1 MACKII
7 WSPASRDDLREI
19 VRFIARDNPRRA
31 ESCGYE
37 LMRQADMLQ
46 DYPEIGRRVPEH
58 RDLQIREII
67 FTPYRIVYR
76 FNEERKLVEIARIWH
91 AARGTPSL

>member
-31 ESCGYE
+31 ESFGYE
-37 LMRQADMLQ
+37 LMRQTDMLE
-46 DYPEIGRRVPEH
+46 DHPEIGRRVPEH
-58 RDLQIREII
+58 RDLQIREITSNVDLGKQWNQETRSAGSRGPDI
-67 FTPYRIVYR
+67 CSWGF
-76 FNEERKLVEIARIWH
+76 VEID
-91 AARGTPSL
+91 